1 MLVAAKVRL
10 EPFMSISVVP
20 RGRLVLLCG
29 LVFGPL
35 VGCKAEALDK
45 KAGTVAPPAWVASA
59 NHNSQPA
66 RDSGPLPQGVLQ
78 LAGDL
83 RPDAA
88 ADLAF
93 KVSGQLLTV
102 RVDRGKRVKKGQL
115 LAALGETEARA
126 QLAQAEAAV
135 AQTQAQLALARD
147 NEARAAALVA
157 ANAAPGSQAIAVRLQ
172 AETAQAALLQAQAV
186 RDLAATALANHQLK
200 APFDGEIVR
209 VPDGVGQIVAPGT
222 VLFRLEALDRLRL
235 RTTVSEADI
244 DRIHVGDEVVI
255 EANSGRKLVGKV
267 TLVLRSLEASSRR
280 APIEVSVPNHDRAL
294 IAGSYVRATYH
305 AHQEP

>member
-1 MLVAAKVRL
+1 
-10 EPFMSISVVP
+10 MSVSVTP
-20 RGRLVLLCG
+20 RGKLVLLCG
-29 LVFGPL
+29 LVFGPM

-45 KAGTVAPPAWVASA
+45 KAGTTAPRPALIAST
-59 NHNSQPA
+59 NHDSRAA
-66 RDSGPLPQGVLQ
+66 RDSGPLPQGALQ

-83 RPDAA
+83 RPEAA

-93 KVSGQLLTV
+93 KISGQLLSV
-102 RVDRGKRVKKGQL
+102 KVERGQRVKKGQL
-115 LAALGETEARA
+115 LAALAETEARA

-135 AQTQAQLALARD
+135 AQNQAQLALARD

-172 AETAQAALLQAQAV
+172 AEAAQAALLQAQAA
-186 RDLAATALANHQLK
+186 RDLAAAALANHQLK

-222 VLFRLEALDRLRL
+222 VLFRLEALDRLLL

-255 EANSGRKLVGKV
+255 EAHNGRKLVGKV
-267 TLVLRSLEASSRR
+267 KLVLRSLEATSRR
-280 APIEVSVPNHDRAL
+280 APIEVIVPNQDRAL
-294 IAGSYVRATYH
+294 IAGSYVRAT
-305 AHQEP
+305 HQARREP